1 MRDIFFSK
9 IETKIDDIRNLSHE
23 NLISELMNSNDH
35 YVDLRFISSRFEMQ
49 AYTLKIIC
57 DRYPKSSTGREW

>member
-23 NLISELMNSNDH
+23 NLISELMNANDH
-35 YVDLRFISSRFEMQ
+35 YVDLRLTMFISSR
-49 AYTLKIIC
+49 L
-57 DRYPKSSTGREW
+57 